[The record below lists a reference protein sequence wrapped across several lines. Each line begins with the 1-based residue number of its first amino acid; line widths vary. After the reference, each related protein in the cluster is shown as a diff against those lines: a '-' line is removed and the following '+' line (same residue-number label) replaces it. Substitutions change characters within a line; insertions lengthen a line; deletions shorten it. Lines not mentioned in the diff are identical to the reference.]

1 MTFLL
6 RNLLFLLIFMWG
18 AAIYRLRRP
27 LVKQEILFRSVIF
40 FKDVAGIRDLT
51 IKKKVIT
58 RNICRNCEQFKFSL
72 PWYLWLV
79 LISLIVLLQNWV
91 HQIIHNA
98 LKKPKWPKEFYSWM
112 RETKQKNFSV
122 VEFPNFDL
130 NHFQFMNTFK
140 NIVEQML
147 SNGKC

>member
-6 RNLLFLLIFMWG
+6 RNLLFLLIFMWD
-18 AAIYRLRRP
+18 AAIYSASPSVGKTRNNMSFSYFFFRR
-27 LVKQEILFRSVIF
+27 S
-40 FKDVAGIRDLT
+40 KDSWPYN
-51 IKKKVIT
+51 KKKVIT
-58 RNICRNCEQFKFSL
+58 RNICGNCEQFKFSL

-98 LKKPKWPKEFYSWM
+98 LKKNQMEIYSWM
-112 RETKQKNFSV
+112 RETEQKKFTADEFS
-122 VEFPNFDL
+122 NFDL
-130 NHFQFMNTFK
+130 NHFPSMNTFK

>member
-40 FKDVAGIRDLT
+40 FKDVARIRDLT
-51 IKKKVIT
+51 TKKVIT

-79 LISLIVLLQNWV
+79 LISLMYSYRIGYNRSF
-91 HQIIHNA
+91 ITPY
-98 LKKPKWPKEFYSWM
+98 KKPKWPKEFYSWM